1 MIDGYEAVVEDSF
14 PPGLVILSCDGCFVG
29 TMIYSCFGF
38 YVITDCPHK
47 IFKCSCNIEF
57 QLKYMKKNFY
67 FMLINH
73 KIIEHQILKET
84 YKS

>member
-57 QLKYMKKNFY
+57 QLKYMKKVST
-67 FMLINH
+67 LR
-73 KIIEHQILKET
+73 
-84 YKS
+84 